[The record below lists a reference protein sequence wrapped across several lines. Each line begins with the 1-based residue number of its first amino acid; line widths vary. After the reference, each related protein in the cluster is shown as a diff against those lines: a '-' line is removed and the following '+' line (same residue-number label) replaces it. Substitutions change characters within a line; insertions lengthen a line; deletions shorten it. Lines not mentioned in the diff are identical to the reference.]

1 MRHNLET
8 SGLSLSQAASISN
21 LCNQRA
27 QEITNTLNGINN
39 SSKSFSQGGS
49 VYILQVGKP
58 IPSNIVGL
66 LVEKGEL
73 HATQAFL
80 MSNIKAK
87 DALINDI
94 RRERYTTSLVAPEQ
108 PKYLSFDNKDMV
120 GEDWGWDCLSQ
131 AEYSEYL
138 EQESFASHIGQF
150 IHRNS
155 PLDTLRREL
164 PNVVALDFIELEVGK
179 KTPVTVHVHHTSE
192 DLLSYHEKLATL
204 HRAYEQRVNYFKAK
218 VKNLV
223 TEENARISKENAVKG
238 AEVNLINQKLRQ
250 EYSDLMNTYQEA
262 VKVEYENFEADRQAR
277 IQHAST
283 LRISIDPR
291 FQATI
296 DLFLKTL
303 DSES

>member
-1 MRHNLET
+1 MRHNLQNT
-8 SGLSLSQAASISN
+8 GLSLSQAASISN

-27 QEITNTLNGINN
+27 VEIANTLNGINN
-39 SSKSFSQGGS
+39 CSKSFNQGDK
-49 VYILQVGKP
+49 VYILEVGKP
-58 IPSNIVGL
+58 IPSNVVDL
-66 LVEKGEL
+66 LVEKGQL

-94 RRERYTTSLVAPEQ
+94 RKERYTTSLVAPEQ
-108 PKYLSFDNKDMV
+108 PKYLSFENKDMV

-155 PLDTLRREL
+155 PLDILRREL
-164 PNVVALDFIELEVGK
+164 PKVMVLDFIELEAGK

-192 DLLSYHEKLATL
+192 DLLSYHEKLASL

-238 AEVNLINQKLRQ
+238 AEINLANQKLRQ
-250 EYSDLMNTYQEA
+250 EYSDLMSTHQEA

-303 DSES
+303 DPES